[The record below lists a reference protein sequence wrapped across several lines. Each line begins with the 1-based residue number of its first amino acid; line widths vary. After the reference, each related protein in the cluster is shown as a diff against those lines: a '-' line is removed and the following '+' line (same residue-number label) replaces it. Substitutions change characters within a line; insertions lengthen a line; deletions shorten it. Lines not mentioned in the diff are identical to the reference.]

1 MFILLIITPQCR
13 EDDILRGIEH
23 GGDHLI
29 VRGSYDG
36 TADYIGNGAGQE
48 KVLADYRHR
57 LESKINLLP
66 VIVRRHF
73 ATDTDLRFEY
83 KMALWDRDR
92 HYLVLRYYAPL
103 PADSLIAGYQ
113 IFFVGDGRRAR
124 LVKIFVSEVPLE

>member
-13 EDDILRGIEH
+13 EDNIFRGIEH
-23 GGDHLI
+23 GSDHLI

-36 TADYIGNGAGQE
+36 TADYLGDGAGQE

-57 LESKINLLP
+57 IESKINYLP
-66 VIVRRHF
+66 GIVRQHF
-73 ATDTDLRFEY
+73 AAKTDLRFEY

-92 HYLVLRYYAPL
+92 HYLVLRYYAPI
-103 PADSLIAGYQ
+103 PTDSIIAGYQ
-113 IFFVGDGRRAR
+113 IFFVGDDRRVR